1 MFDSDLESALGSVV
15 RRRTFL
21 LTSASALSGAIL
33 WSLRR
38 LSAVQAKAAKG
49 ASEEVTIVEFSDSGA
64 RQKTIHV
71 PKVVKTEEEWRKQL
85 SRGVFSIT
93 RQSDTEFAYSGEY
106 WNLHEKGLYR
116 CICCDNA
123 LFTSDT
129 KFDSGTGW
137 PSFWAPITPEN
148 VRTTRDASLGM
159 VRTAVSCTEC
169 DAHLGHVFDD
179 GPEPTGLRY
188 CMNSASLRFVARQI
202 AAASD
207 KQARVSTMHHREGT
221 TGNEQYLETSS

>member
-1 MFDSDLESALGSVV
+1 MFDSDLGTDEGSVV
-15 RRRTFL
+15 RRRAFL
-21 LTSASALSGAIL
+21 VTSASALAGAIL

-38 LSAVQAKAAKG
+38 PDLVQAKAAKG
-49 ASEEVTIVEFSDSGA
+49 ASEEVTIVEFSGSGE
-64 RQKTIHV
+64 RPKTVHV
-71 PKVVKTEEEWRKQL
+71 PKVVKTDEEWHKQL
-85 SRGVFSIT
+85 SRSVFAIT
-93 RQSDTEFAYSGEY
+93 RQADTELAYSGEY

-137 PSFWAPITPEN
+137 PSFWAPIARKN

-188 CMNSASLRFVARQI
+188 CMNSASLKFVARQ
-202 AAASD
+202 
-207 KQARVSTMHHREGT
+207 V
-221 TGNEQYLETSS
+221 TGISSK